1 MRRTTIFLPD
11 ALERDL
17 KLHARRAGVP
27 VAAVVREAVAAYI
40 VEQRGTS
47 SRLPSFAAVGA
58 SGRSD
63 TADRHEDLL
72 WKDPGHAAAR
82 RPARRRRSTK
92 RRG

>member
-27 VAAVVREAVAAYI
+27 VASVVREALAAYI
-40 VEQRGTS
+40 VNRRGA
-47 SRLPSFAAVGA
+47 SRLPSYAGVGT

-63 TADRHEDLL
+63 TAEQHEDLL
-72 WKDPGHAAAR
+72 WRNPGHAPR
-82 RPARRRRSTK
+82 VPPRSRRSK
-92 RRG
+92 RR